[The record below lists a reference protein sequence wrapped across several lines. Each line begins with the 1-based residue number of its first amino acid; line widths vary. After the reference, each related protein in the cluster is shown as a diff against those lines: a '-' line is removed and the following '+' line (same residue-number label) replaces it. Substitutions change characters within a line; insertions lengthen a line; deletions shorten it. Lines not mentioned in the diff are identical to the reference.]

1 MTKFQGF
8 DVSRQNWFRMPNEWT
23 NITSKMTTIVEL
35 KLVEYVLRHTW
46 GFNEYDKYKKITIDE
61 FENGRKTKN
70 GERIDEGTGLSKN
83 SIING
88 LKKAVENGYIE
99 ETTEGDPGRVHK
111 YYRLKIK
118 TQEQQAEEGC
128 KVRQQPEE
136 EGCKLCTG
144 LVQSLH
150 QTSANFAHRS
160 EKDTKK
166 DTKKYGGALK
176 KRPHTKTNNGSSLVQ
191 TNDWDKKAAGY
202 LREVLVL
209 HDADIVAPPRS
220 VRVSTLA
227 KHIAALRF
235 RRKIPKEQVR
245 NMVKWMKIH
254 YSEPWCPKI
263 HKAADVFDKWGKFR
277 DAKLR
282 QETDSGDVP
291 ENKHPRADLV
301 ARVREWLE
309 RERGLWCENYPTQ
322 EDTDEALQ
330 HFGEKPGTLK
340 WNEIE

>member
-1 MTKFQGF
+1 MNNKFAGF
-8 DVSRQNWFRMPNEWT
+8 RAPGQNWFRMPAEWIG
-23 NITSKMTTIVEL
+23 ITSTITSLGEM
-35 KLVEYVLRHTW
+35 KIVEYVLRHTW
-46 GFNEYDKYKKITIDE
+46 GFLEYGEFKRITLDE
-61 FENGRKTKN
+61 FENGRKKKN
-70 GERIDEGTGLSKN
+70 GERMDGGTGLTRK
-83 SIING
+83 SIIQG
-88 LKKAVENGYIE
+88 IKKAIEDGYLE
-99 ETTEGDPGRVHK
+99 EKIEGDNGRLRK
-111 YYRLKIK
+111 FYRLKLIDGDQYTSFPLDQYTSYTK
-118 TQEQQAEEGC
+118 PVYEVNRTSI
-128 KVRQQPEE
+128 
-136 EGCKLCTG
+136 
-144 LVQSLH
+144 QSIL
-150 QTSANFAHRS
+150 RS
-160 EKDTKK
+160 EKDTNKK
-166 DTKKYGGALK
+166 ERNGGALK
-176 KRPHTKTNNGSSLVQ
+176 KRPRTRKNEGPNLVQ
-191 TNDWDKKAAGY
+191 TDDWDKKAAGH

-220 VRVSTLA
+220 VRVPTLA

-235 RRKIPKEQVR
+235 RRKVPKEQVR
-245 NMVKWMKIH
+245 DMVKWMKIH

-282 QETDSGDVP
+282 QESDSGEVP